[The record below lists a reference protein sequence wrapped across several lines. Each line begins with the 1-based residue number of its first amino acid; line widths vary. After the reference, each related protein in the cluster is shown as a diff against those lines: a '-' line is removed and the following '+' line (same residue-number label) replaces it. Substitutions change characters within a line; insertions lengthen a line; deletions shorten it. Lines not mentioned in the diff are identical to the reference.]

1 MTDQNKQT
9 EKNKIKACVSDAFF
23 TPWTVRTSPHSCLF
37 CNKSIRCIFLIIIKN
52 YVISLQKESIEG

>member
-37 CNKSIRCIFLIIIKN
+37 CNKSIRCIFLII
-52 YVISLQKESIEG
+52 